1 MLLSELETGAEAIVD
16 SVQDIAPGD
25 AVARRLRDLGFV
37 AGEAIRLL
45 TRGPLGG
52 DPLLVQVGYTRFA
65 MRGGEAARVRLR
77 RDHG

>member
-16 SVQDIAPGD
+16 SVQDNAPGD

-37 AGEAIRLL
+37 TGEAIKLL

-52 DPLLVQVGYTRFA
+52 DPRLVQVGYTRLA
-65 MRGGEAARVRLR
+65 MRGGEAARIRLR
-77 RDHG
+77 RNDG